1 MNVSGSHSKVSPST
15 DEGLSE
21 LASRGVE
28 DEYHVVSDPIIASIH
43 YEAFSKHLTS
53 YVEKGWG
60 FAIFIHSIYSYSR
73 VFLEEGDMIP
83 RAGPRQKLAKL
94 TRQQFQELCTDAYD
108 ELIRRQNNS
117 ETMSGRGASCFSS
130 LQIVPA
136 HHPI

>member
-73 VFLEEGDMIP
+73 VFF
-83 RAGPRQKLAKL
+83 R
-94 TRQQFQELCTDAYD
+94 
-108 ELIRRQNNS
+108 
-117 ETMSGRGASCFSS
+117 GRGHDSTSWTTTEAREAYSTA
-130 LQIVPA
+130 VPGTLYGRLR
-136 HHPI
+136 